1 MEKVNK
7 TKGKNNRSQ
16 KTGQQET
23 CLQMWA
29 VGRLAGLVNTV
40 EEPQGGE
47 EPLDEWQPLGGGE
60 PLGEGQP
67 QGEGAEP
74 PGQLMDEPAAR
85 VVHLYIQLSS

>member
-1 MEKVNK
+1 
-7 TKGKNNRSQ
+7 
-16 KTGQQET
+16 
-23 CLQMWA
+23 MWA

-47 EPLDEWQPLGGGE
+47 EPLGEVQPQDGGE

-74 PGQLMDEPAAR
+74 PGQLKDGPATR
-85 VVHLYIQLSS
+85 VVHLYIQMSS